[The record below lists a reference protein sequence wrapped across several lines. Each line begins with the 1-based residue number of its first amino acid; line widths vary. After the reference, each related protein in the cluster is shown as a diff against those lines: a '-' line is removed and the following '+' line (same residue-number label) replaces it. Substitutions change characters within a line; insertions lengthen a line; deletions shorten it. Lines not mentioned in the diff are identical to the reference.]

1 MAAEPPHTH
10 KGRTISVYT
19 TEGKDGLW
27 SWHYTIDGPAHYKK
41 MSESRGC
48 VSHELAVE
56 EALNDA
62 RCYIDSK

>member
-1 MAAEPPHTH
+1 MAAEPHTH

-19 TEGKDGLW
+19 TEGKDGRW
-27 SWHYTIDGPAHYKK
+27 SWHYTIDELAYFNK

-48 VSHELAVE
+48 VSHKLAVE
-56 EALNDA
+56 EALHDA